1 MVYLIVIGRLTL
13 GREYYLFMRIAICED
28 NREHME
34 ILEEMVN
41 RWAKK
46 ECEHVSIGHYESA
59 EQFLFCMKDEPHYD
73 LAFLDIQMS
82 KINGLQLARIIREE
96 DRLIFLVFTTAL
108 KKYAPKGYEVS
119 AFRYL
124 IKPLQENEVF
134 LALTKASQ
142 MIDDRKREVI
152 IVTRGNES
160 SRIYK
165 DDIYYI
171 EVDNHHIILHL
182 KEETIRFKAKLKVFE
197 TQFREPQFC
206 KCHRSYIVNL
216 KYIGKISREGVEVD
230 GKVTLPISKAR
241 WYSLNHCYMEYYMV

>member
-1 MVYLIVIGRLTL
+1 M
-13 GREYYLFMRIAICED
+13 
-28 NREHME
+28 
-34 ILEEMVN
+34 EEMVN
-41 RWAKK
+41 RWAKR
-46 ECEHVSIGHYESA
+46 ENEQVAIGRYQSA

-73 LAFLDIQMS
+73 FAFLDIQMS
-82 KINGLQLARIIREE
+82 KINGLQLAKMIREE

-134 LALTKASQ
+134 QALTKASQ
-142 MIDDRKREVI
+142 MNEDRKREAV
-152 IVTRGNES
+152 IVTRGDES
-160 SRIYK
+160 RRIYK
-165 DDIYYI
+165 DDICYI

-182 KEETIRFKAKLKVFE
+182 RDETIRFKAKLKEFE

-216 KYIGKISREGVEVD
+216 RYTGKISKEGVEID
-230 GKVTLPISKAR
+230 GKVTLPISKSR
-241 WYSLNHCYMEYYMV
+241 WEVLNHCYMEYYMT

>member
-1 MVYLIVIGRLTL
+1 
-13 GREYYLFMRIAICED
+13 MRIAICED
-28 NREHME
+28 NREHLE

-46 ECEHVSIGHYESA
+46 AEEQIVIGCYQSA

-82 KINGLQLARIIREE
+82 KINGLQLARMIREE
-96 DRLIFLVFTTAL
+96 DRLILLVFTTAL
-108 KKYAPKGYEVS
+108 KRYAPKGYEVS

-124 IKPLQENEVF
+124 IKPLQEDEVF
-134 LALTKASQ
+134 QALTKASQ
-142 MIDDRKREVI
+142 MIEDRKKEAV
-152 IVTRGNES
+152 IVTRGDES
-160 SRIYK
+160 RRIFK

-182 KEETIRFKAKLKVFE
+182 HEETIRFKAKLKEFE
-197 TQFREPQFC
+197 MQFKEPQFC

-216 KYIGKISREGVEVD
+216 KYTGKISREGVEID
-230 GKVTLPISKAR
+230 GKETLPISKSR
-241 WYSLNHCYMEYYMV
+241 WEALNHCYMEYYMI

>member
-1 MVYLIVIGRLTL
+1 
-13 GREYYLFMRIAICED
+13 MRIAICED
-28 NREHME
+28 NKEHTE
-34 ILEEMVN
+34 ILAEMVN

-46 ECEHVSIGHYESA
+46 ENIQVVIGRYQSA
-59 EQFLFCMKDEPHYD
+59 EQFLFCMKDELPYD

-82 KINGLQLARIIREE
+82 KINGLQLARMIREE

-124 IKPLQENEVF
+124 IKPLQEDEVF
-134 LALTKASQ
+134 QALSAASQ
-142 MIDDRKREVI
+142 MLEVRKKEAI
-152 IVTRGNES
+152 IVTQS
-160 SRIYK
+160 DKSRRIFM

-182 KEETIRFKAKLKVFE
+182 RDETIRFKAKLKEFE
-197 TQFREPQFC
+197 TQFKEPQFC

-216 KYIGKISREGVEVD
+216 KYTGKISREGVEID
-230 GKVTLPISKAR
+230 GKRTLPISRSR
-241 WYSLNHCYMEYYMV
+241 WEALNHCYMEYYMV

>member
-1 MVYLIVIGRLTL
+1 
-13 GREYYLFMRIAICED
+13 
-28 NREHME
+28 ME

-41 RWAKK
+41 RWAKR
-46 ECEHVSIGHYESA
+46 ENEQVAIGRYQSA

-73 LAFLDIQMS
+73 FAFLDIQMS
-82 KINGLQLARIIREE
+82 KINGLQLAKMIREE

-134 LALTKASQ
+134 QALTKASQ
-142 MIDDRKREVI
+142 MIEDMKREAV
-152 IVTRGNES
+152 IVTRGDES
-160 SRIYK
+160 RRIYK
-165 DDIYYI
+165 DDICYI

-182 KEETIRFKAKLKVFE
+182 RDETIRFKAKLKEFE

-216 KYIGKISREGVEVD
+216 RYTGKISKEGVEID
-230 GKVTLPISKAR
+230 GKVTLPISKSR
-241 WYSLNHCYMEYYMV
+241 WEVLNHCYMEYYMT

>member
-1 MVYLIVIGRLTL
+1 
-13 GREYYLFMRIAICED
+13 MRIAICED
-28 NREHME
+28 NKEHME

-46 ECEHVSIGHYESA
+46 EDEQISIGRYESA
-59 EQFLFCMKDEPHYD
+59 EQFLFCMKDETHYD

-82 KINGLQLARIIREE
+82 KINGLQLARMIREE
-96 DRLIFLVFTTAL
+96 DRLIFIVFTTGL
-108 KKYAPKGYEVS
+108 KNYAPKGYEVS

-134 LALTKASQ
+134 QALTKASE
-142 MIDDRKREVI
+142 MIKDRKKEAI
-152 IVTRGNES
+152 IVTRGDES
-160 SRIYK
+160 RRIFK

-182 KEETIRFKAKLKVFE
+182 QDETIRFKAKLKEFE
-197 TQFREPQFC
+197 VQFKEPQFC

-216 KYIGKISREGVEVD
+216 KYAGKISREGVEID
-230 GKVTLPISKAR
+230 GKITLPISKSR
-241 WYSLNHCYMEYYMV
+241 WDALNHCYMEYYMI

>member
-1 MVYLIVIGRLTL
+1 M
-13 GREYYLFMRIAICED
+13 
-28 NREHME
+28 
-34 ILEEMVN
+34 EEMVN
-41 RWAKK
+41 RWAKR
-46 ECEHVSIGHYESA
+46 ENEQVAIGRYQSA

-73 LAFLDIQMS
+73 FAFLDIQMS
-82 KINGLQLARIIREE
+82 KINGLQLAKMIREE

-134 LALTKASQ
+134 QALTKASQ
-142 MIDDRKREVI
+142 MIEDRKREAV
-152 IVTRGNES
+152 IVTRGDES
-160 SRIYK
+160 RRIFK
-165 DDIYYI
+165 DDICYI

-182 KEETIRFKAKLKVFE
+182 RDETIRFKAKLKEFE

-216 KYIGKISREGVEVD
+216 RYTGKISKEGVEID
-230 GKVTLPISKAR
+230 GKVTLPISKSR
-241 WYSLNHCYMEYYMV
+241 WEVLNHCYMEDYMT

>member
-1 MVYLIVIGRLTL
+1 M
-13 GREYYLFMRIAICED
+13 
-28 NREHME
+28 
-34 ILEEMVN
+34 EEMVN
-41 RWAKK
+41 RWEKRENEQVA
-46 ECEHVSIGHYESA
+46 IGRYQSA

-73 LAFLDIQMS
+73 FAFLDIQMS
-82 KINGLQLARIIREE
+82 KINGLQLAKMIREE

-134 LALTKASQ
+134 QALTKASQ
-142 MIDDRKREVI
+142 MIEDRKREAV
-152 IVTRGNES
+152 IVTRGDES
-160 SRIYK
+160 RRIYK
-165 DDIYYI
+165 DDICYI

-182 KEETIRFKAKLKVFE
+182 RDETIRFKAKLKEFE

-216 KYIGKISREGVEVD
+216 RYTGKISKEGVEID
-230 GKVTLPISKAR
+230 GKVTLPISKSR
-241 WYSLNHCYMEYYMV
+241 WEVLNHCYMEYYMT